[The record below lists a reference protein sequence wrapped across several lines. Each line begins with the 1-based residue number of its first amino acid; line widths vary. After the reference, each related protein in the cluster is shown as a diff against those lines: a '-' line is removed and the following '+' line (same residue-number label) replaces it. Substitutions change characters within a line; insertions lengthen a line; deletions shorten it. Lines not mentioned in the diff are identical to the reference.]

1 MPGSSSASPIE
12 EIKARLD
19 LTDVVSGYVQL
30 RKSGRYLK
38 GLCPFHQEKT
48 PSFIVFPEKGT
59 WHCFGCGKGGDV
71 FSFVMLKE
79 NLDFRGA
86 LELLARR
93 AGVSL
98 RPAAGESAH
107 EKRLRVL
114 AEINELAGACFHR
127 ELVEGRSDEAEAA
140 RRYLAG
146 RGVSEESVRAFQL
159 GYAPDRWDVLLR
171 YLAQHGYSS
180 EQAVEAGLAVQN
192 ERGGVYDR
200 FRGRIMFPIRDAR
213 GVLTGFGGR
222 LLEDRDRQPKYLN
235 TAQTELFDKGAS
247 LYGIDR
253 ASDAIRRAREAI
265 LVEGYMDV
273 VLLHQHGVT
282 NAVASL
288 GTSLTERQLEIL
300 KRLTERVVLALDA
313 DTAGDAATLRGLEV
327 ARQVFDYTTVPVP
340 DWRGMIRFERRL
352 KADLRVAI
360 LPPGVDPDELVRN
373 DRAAWQRTIAEA
385 LPLVDYVMQVVLRT
399 ADLSNP
405 REKSRVVEQL
415 APVLHEVADAV
426 QQAHYIQT
434 LARALR
440 VEEGAIQRKL
450 AEYRPVARSARRVM
464 ETPAPTGAP
473 SGATSAALP
482 ATAPGKSPDQGEH
495 LEEYLLAQLIA
506 EPLVQE
512 AALKVLTV
520 EDFARQE
527 NRELYRR
534 LVELAQQVNGE
545 PVSAATWRAALGGSD
560 SEEAAVLVEH
570 FDALARHVA
579 IQPEMPVEERALD
592 VERCALRIRERNVRQ
607 QLEQAYV
614 LLREAGDHSGEAAG
628 RDEPSLAALAQHV
641 ATLTTDLRRIQLALS
656 TRTVLH
662 GRVWDLVRGRP

>member
-1 MPGSSSASPIE
+1 VPGSSSASPIE

-19 LTDVVSGYVQL
+19 LPDVVSGYVQL

-98 RPAAGESAH
+98 RPAAGETEH

-114 AEINELAGACFHR
+114 AEMNELAAAHFTR
-127 ELVEGRSDEAEAA
+127 ELLEGRSEEAEAA

-146 RGVSEESVRAFQL
+146 RGVSDETARAFQL
-159 GYAPDRWDVLLR
+159 GYAPDRWDTLLR

-180 EQAVEAGLAVQN
+180 EQAVEAGLVVQN

-200 FRGRIMFPIRDAR
+200 FRGRIMFPIRNER

-222 LLEDRDRQPKYLN
+222 LLEDREKQPKYLN
-235 TAQTELFDKGAS
+235 TAQTALFDKGAS

-253 ASDAIRRAREAI
+253 AGEAIRRAREAI

-273 VLLHQHGVT
+273 VLLHQHGVS

-340 DWRGMIRFERRL
+340 DWQGMIRFERRL

-385 LPLVDYVMQVVLRT
+385 LPLVEYVMQVVLRT
-399 ADLSNP
+399 ADLANP
-405 REKSRVVEQL
+405 REKSRVVERL
-415 APVLHEVADAV
+415 APVLHEVADPV
-426 QQAHYIQT
+426 QRAHYVQT

-440 VEEGAIQRKL
+440 VEEGAVQRKL
-450 AEYRPVARSARRVM
+450 AEYRPVARVARRLM
-464 ETPAPTGAP
+464 E
-473 SGATSAALP
+473 TSAAAEVP
-482 ATAPGKSPDQGEH
+482 SGTAPAAHGGTTASRSPDSGEH

-512 AALKVLTV
+512 AALKALTV

-527 NRELYRR
+527 NRELYRL
-534 LVELAQQVNGE
+534 LVRLAQQANGE
-545 PVSAATWRAALGGSD
+545 PVPATAWRDALGSSNSG
-560 SEEAAVLVEH
+560 EVAVLVEH
-570 FDALARHVA
+570 FDALARHPD
-579 IQPEMPVEERALD
+579 IRPELPVEERALD

-607 QLEQAYV
+607 QLEQVYV
-614 LLREAGDHSGEAAG
+614 LLREAGDHIGEAAS

>member
-1 MPGSSSASPIE
+1 MPGSSASPID

-19 LTDVVSGYVQL
+19 LTDVVSEYVQL

-71 FSFVMLKE
+71 FSFIMLKE

-98 RPAAGESAH
+98 RLASGESEQ

-114 AEINELAGACFHR
+114 AEMNELAAACFHR
-127 ELVEGRSDEAEAA
+127 ELLEGRSDEAEAA

-146 RGVSEESVRAFQL
+146 RGVAEEMVRAFQL
-159 GYAPDRWDVLLR
+159 GYAPDRWDTLLR
-171 YLAQHGYSS
+171 YLAHHGYSS

-200 FRGRIMFPIRDAR
+200 FRGRIMFPIRNER

-222 LLEDRDRQPKYLN
+222 LLEDRAQQPKYLN

-253 ASDAIRRAREAI
+253 ARDSIRRAREAI
-265 LVEGYMDV
+265 LVEGYLDV

-327 ARQVFDYTTVPVP
+327 ARQVFDYTAVPVP

-360 LPPGVDPDELVRN
+360 LPPGVDPDELVRH
-373 DRAAWQRTIAEA
+373 DRAAWQRAIAEA
-385 LPLVDYVMQVVLRT
+385 LPLVEYVMQAVLRT

-415 APVLHEVADAV
+415 APVLYEVADAV
-426 QQAHYIQT
+426 QRAHYVQT

-440 VEEGAIQRKL
+440 VEEGAVQRKL
-450 AEYRPVARSARRVM
+450 AEYRPAGRPSRRVA
-464 ETPAPTGAP
+464 ETSAPAEVP
-473 SGATSAALP
+473 SGAAPAALP
-482 ATAPGKSPDQGEH
+482 STVSGRSPDQGEH

-534 LVELAQQVNGE
+534 LVELAQQRNGE
-545 PVSAATWRAALGGSD
+545 PVPAVAWRAALGGSD
-560 SEEAAVLVEH
+560 SEEATVLIEH
-570 FDALARHVA
+570 FNTLAHHAAVR
-579 IQPEMPVEERALD
+579 PEMPVEERALD

-628 RDEPSLAALAQHV
+628 RDEPSLAALARHV

>member
-1 MPGSSSASPIE
+1 VPGTSTSPIE
-12 EIKARLD
+12 AIKARLD
-19 LTDVVSGYVQL
+19 LVDVVAGYVQL
-30 RKSGRYLK
+30 KKSGRYLK

-59 WHCFGCGKGGDV
+59 WHCFGCGRGGDI

-86 LELLARR
+86 LEQLARR

-98 RPAAGESAH
+98 RPAAGETEH

-114 AEINELAGACFHR
+114 AEMNELAAAYFAR
-127 ELVEGRSDEAEAA
+127 ELLEGRSEEAEAA

-146 RGVSEESVRAFQL
+146 RGVSDETVRAFQL
-159 GYAPDRWDVLLR
+159 GYAPDRWDSLLR
-171 YLAQHGYSS
+171 YLAHHGYSS

-200 FRGRIMFPIRDAR
+200 FRGRIMFPIRNER

-222 LLEDRDRQPKYLN
+222 LVEDREKQPKYLN

-253 ASDAIRRAREAI
+253 ARDAIRRAREAI

-273 VLLHQHGVT
+273 VLLHQHGVS

-313 DTAGDAATLRGLEV
+313 DTAGDAATLRGLEL

-352 KADLRVAI
+352 KADLRVAV

-373 DRAAWQRTIAEA
+373 DRQAWERMISEA
-385 LPLVDYVMQVVLRT
+385 LPLVQYVMQVVLRS
-399 ADLSNP
+399 ADLNDP

-415 APVLHEVADAV
+415 APLLHEVADAV
-426 QQAHYIQT
+426 QRAHYIQT

-440 VEEGAIQRKL
+440 IDEAAVQRKL
-450 AEYRPVARSARRVM
+450 AEYRPAARPARRVM
-464 ETPAPTGAP
+464 EGSAAPVHPPATPEAPAPRAAP
-473 SGATSAALP
+473 LRLSE
-482 ATAPGKSPDQGEH
+482 QGEQ

-506 EPLVQE
+506 EPQVQE
-512 AALKVLTV
+512 AALKVLTA

-534 LVELAQQVNGE
+534 LVELTQRANGA
-545 PVSAATWRAALGGSD
+545 PIPAAAWRAALADDERAES
-560 SEEAAVLVEH
+560 AVLVEH
-570 FDALARHVA
+570 FEALAQRSA
-579 IQPEMPVEERALD
+579 SLPEMSVAERALD

-607 QLEQAYV
+607 RLEQVYV
-614 LLREAGDHSGEAAG
+614 LLREAAEHTSQSGAG
-628 RDEPSLAALAQHV
+628 NDPSLAALAQHV